1 MVPTM
6 GVYAAT
12 KNAMRA
18 ATETLR
24 QEAGSYLR
32 VTEVSPGFV
41 DTDFAESISDL
52 DVRATIVA
60 RKKEFAI
67 APDAIAR
74 AVAFAI
80 EQPADVEISS
90 IVVRP
95 TAQD

>member
-1 MVPTM
+1 MADMTGKVIAIT
-6 GVYAAT
+6 GAGRASAAPP
-12 KNAMRA
+12 R
-18 ATETLR
+18 
-24 QEAGSYLR
+24 
-32 VTEVSPGFV
+32 
-41 DTDFAESISDL
+41 SISPP
-52 DVRATIVA
+52 AA
-60 RKKEFAI
+60 RNGCWRGARRSSRRWRKQALAI

>member
-1 MVPTM
+1 LQT
-6 GVYAAT
+6 
-12 KNAMRA
+12 

-24 QEAGSYLR
+24 QEAGAYLR

-41 DTDFAESISDL
+41 DTDFAESISDS
-52 DVRATIVA
+52 DVQATIVA

-67 APDAIAR
+67 TPDAIAR

-95 TAQD
+95 TARD